1 MSRKKAAVVVIN
13 GEKLRKE
20 FAVRKLKMC
29 HVSKECGFAKSYFSQ
44 CTRLGKIG
52 KPAIALLDRMYNIRL
67 DDYDVNVEDGTRT
80 ESINTEPVLTEEV
93 SKALYDIIYSSVYE
107 AVKKALSE

>member
-1 MSRKKAAVVVIN
+1 MSRKRAAVVVIN

-20 FAVRKLKMC
+20 FEARKLKMC
-29 HVSKECGFAKSYFSQ
+29 HVSEECGFAKSYFSQ
-44 CTRLGKIG
+44 CARQCRIG

-67 DDYDVNVEDGTRT
+67 DDYDVEGGTRT
-80 ESINTEPVLTEEV
+80 ELVNDTPFTFTEEV

-107 AVKKALSE
+107 AVRRALSE

>member
-1 MSRKKAAVVVIN
+1 MSRGVAVVIN

-20 FAVRKLKMC
+20 FEARKLKMC
-29 HVSKECGFAKSYFSQ
+29 YVSEECGFEKSYFSK
-44 CTRLGKIG
+44 CARENKIG

-67 DDYDVNVEDGTRT
+67 DDYDVEDETRT
-80 ESINTEPVLTEEV
+80 ESINTTEPVLTEEV